1 VADNQRAERFR
12 AIYDMAR
19 PRLIAFALRRT
30 TTAEDAADIVAE
42 TFTIAW
48 RRLDSVPD
56 GESALLWLFATARN
70 VTANQYRRHKRGGE
84 LVERLGNELRDALSM
99 ALLPQEENTLAA
111 ARVLERL
118 SVEDRDI
125 LMLVGW
131 DGFSA
136 ADLGTLIG
144 CSPTA
149 ARIRLHRA
157 RSRLVVELARE
168 GFDEKQSTHI
178 GHSPSRGPALA
189 DTVEEDQSP

>member
-1 VADNQRAERFR
+1 MADNQREERFR
-12 AIYDMAR
+12 AIYDLAR

-42 TFTIAW
+42 TFTVAW

-56 GESALLWLFATARN
+56 GDSALLWLFATARN
-70 VTANQYRRHKRGGE
+70 VTANHYRRHKRGGE

-99 ALLPQEENTLAA
+99 ALLPREENALAA
-111 ARVLERL
+111 ARVLQRL

-125 LMLVGW
+125 LMLVAW
-131 DGFSA
+131 DGFSG

-168 GFDEKQSTHI
+168 GFDEKQSAEI
-178 GHSPSRGPALA
+178 GHATNKGPALA
-189 DTVEEDQSP
+189 DTAEEDQSP